1 MVAGAERF
9 RRGEVTFA
17 FTGKIAKITIETK

>member
-9 RRGEVTFA
+9 RIGEVTFA
-17 FTGKIAKITIETK
+17 FTGKIEKVTVDVK